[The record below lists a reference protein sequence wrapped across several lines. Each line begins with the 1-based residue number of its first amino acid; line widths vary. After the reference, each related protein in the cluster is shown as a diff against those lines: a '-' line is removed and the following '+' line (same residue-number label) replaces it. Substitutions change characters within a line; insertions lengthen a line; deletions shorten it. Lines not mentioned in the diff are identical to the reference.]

1 MTKLIGTPQKNKLII
16 LMGNKMTEE
25 TTPLKTEET
34 KPLNI
39 EVLLIKALF
48 RLLKP
53 NQGVLVD
60 NEEGNKFV
68 VYKQQIDNTLSMQ
81 LKVAEGKE
89 AELELGTLVHYYDT
103 PEAAMAAAEEVGDA
117 FIIDS
122 SEAIH

>member
-1 MTKLIGTPQKNKLII
+1 
-16 LMGNKMTEE
+16 MTEE
-25 TTPLKTEET
+25 TTQLKTEET
-34 KPLNI
+34 KPLNV